1 MRGLFERVISAL
13 RRRSRERAE
22 ARAATGAGRGPVD
35 HVVLLDGTL
44 GSLRADRLTS
54 IGLIYRFL
62 RRAAPKV
69 SVYYGRGLRW
79 RDWHDMSDVWFGWGV
94 NQQISRAYGWL
105 AMRYR
110 PGDRIFLIGYS
121 RGAFAARS
129 LAGMIGRIGLLRPE
143 HAIERNTRL
152 AWRHYEEETPT
163 DILQSFRNSLCH
175 EDVEIEMVGAF
186 DTVQALGIR
195 VPFFWIVSEERVR
208 FHDHHLSDH
217 VRHGF
222 QALAIDERRSV
233 LEPLVWE
240 SDEGAS
246 EADPPATRIE
256 QRWFRGA
263 HGDIGGMLGHFGD
276 ARPLANIPLVWM
288 LERAESL
295 GLSLPPG
302 WQAEFP
308 RDPNAPSVGTWTG
321 WSKLFWLR
329 APRVVGRDPS
339 EGLHESVVLPEGSRA
354 IFRPRILRPEIRR
367 LARGSAP
374 ASELGRHDE
383 TGGGAGR
390 VEASILGA
398 PDLTPR
404 DAS

>member
-13 RRRSRERAE
+13 RRRSPERAE
-22 ARAATGAGRGPVD
+22 ARAAAGAGRGPVD

-152 AWRHYEEETPT
+152 AWRHYEEETPA

-175 EDVEIEMVGAF
+175 ENVEIEMVGAF

-195 VPFFWIVSEERVR
+195 VPFFWIGSEERVR

-222 QALAIDERRSV
+222 QALALDERRSV

-246 EADPPATRIE
+246 EVAPPATRIE

-295 GLSLPPG
+295 GLSTAKRALFSEPPPLAAMVISTWSPG
-302 WQAEFP
+302 TS
-308 RDPNAPSVGTWTG
+308 SVWITAGVLSPVLW
-321 WSKLFWLR
+321 R
-329 APRVVGRDPS
+329 APAGSSTTEARS
-339 EGLHESVVLPEGSRA
+339 GLSGSR
-354 IFRPRILRPEIRR
+354 
-367 LARGSAP
+367 
-374 ASELGRHDE
+374 
-383 TGGGAGR
+383 
-390 VEASILGA
+390 
-398 PDLTPR
+398 
-404 DAS
+404 